1 MPGRV
6 GRDGQLESCVGLG
19 RRTTSSGR
27 SAERVYKEV
36 YVGRR
41 EERAKDLLKYKED
54 FIQLLI
60 TNTVFSLGLYFLG
73 LSRVSVVFRILIIK
87 LRCNSVCQFLHL
99 I

>member
-41 EERAKDLLKYKED
+41 EERAKDLFRILKNTL
-54 FIQLLI
+54 FRIFV
-60 TNTVFSLGLYFLG
+60 TNTAISLGLYFFG
-73 LSRVSVVFRILIIK
+73 FV
-87 LRCNSVCQFLHL
+87 
-99 I
+99 